1 MSTYDIPNKTFEMLL
16 KEKSFI
22 VIGRASNEA
31 FKDRKDVIRLFIS
44 GDKKSR
50 VNYIQKKH
58 GISERKAENLVDET
72 DERRSNYQSFYAGT
86 IWGYSGNYD
95 ICLDVTKLGVD
106 GVVAMVELYAERMGY
121 AGDK

>member
-1 MSTYDIPNKTFEMLL
+1 MLL

-95 ICLDVTKLGVD
+95 LCLDVTKLGVD
-106 GVVAMVELYAERMGY
+106 GVVAMVELYVERMGY

>member
-1 MSTYDIPNKTFEMLL
+1 MTYAQKIMTDLHLQDLSLIHIL
-16 KEKSFI
+16 
-22 VIGRASNEA
+22 
-31 FKDRKDVIRLFIS
+31 
-44 GDKKSR
+44 
-50 VNYIQKKH
+50 QKKH

-106 GVVAMVELYAERMGY
+106 RCV
-121 AGDK
+121 